1 VPLHLVPEPAA
12 APTRPVL
19 SLIQRLPF
27 DD

>member
-1 VPLHLVPEPAA
+1 VPLHLLPEPI

-19 SLIQRLPF
+19 ALIQRLPF